1 MRKSEQ
7 MKINKVVLQAIDNMN
22 DDIQNYGLSNARR
35 LRTCN
40 ASVLETLNYY
50 ILVSYN
56 TTVACI
62 DKSTD
67 TIYDFLRLTYGYTAT
82 SAQHI
87 SKFKHDYGYGK
98 WGCEHEFRYYEI

>member
-7 MKINKVVLQAIDNMN
+7 LKINESVIGALDAMN
-22 DDIQNYGLSNARR
+22 EDIQKYGLSNARR
-35 LRTCN
+35 LRSCN
-40 ASVLETLNYY
+40 ASVLETPNYY

-62 DKSTD
+62 DKVND
-67 TIYDFLRLTYGYTAT
+67 ILYDFLRFTYGYTAT

-87 SKFKHDYGYGK
+87 SKFKKDYGAGK
-98 WGCEHEFRYYEI
+98 WGCMHEERYYEV